1 MSSGGGRR
9 NDEGHQGGAALVQ
22 GRAAVPIDRV
32 VCYLKTGKDTKHG
45 SEGVPVYLSAV
56 LEYSPPRIVSK
67 NLRVLLVLLVLEPAG
82 NVGHDNKKN
91 WVVCAIS
98 SSPCTR
104 MKGSTSC
111 CVSSPSQPAPI
122 SSFHDCFFL
131 CSVTPWLR
139 ALHQSAIASKLVQQ
153 SNVENMGEYCRHHDE
168 GQ

>member
-32 VCYLKTGKDTKHG
+32 VRYLKTGKDTKHG
-45 SEGVPVYLSAV
+45 SGGVPIYLSAV
-56 LEYSPPRIVSK
+56 LEYSPP
-67 NLRVLLVLLVLEPAG
+67 
-82 NVGHDNKKN
+82 
-91 WVVCAIS
+91 
-98 SSPCTR
+98 
-104 MKGSTSC
+104 
-111 CVSSPSQPAPI
+111 
-122 SSFHDCFFL
+122 
-131 CSVTPWLR
+131 SVTPWLR